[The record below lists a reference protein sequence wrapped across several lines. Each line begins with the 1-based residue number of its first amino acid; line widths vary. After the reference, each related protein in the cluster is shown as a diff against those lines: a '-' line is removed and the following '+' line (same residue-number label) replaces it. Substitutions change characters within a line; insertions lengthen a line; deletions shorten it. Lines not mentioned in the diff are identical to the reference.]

1 MSSIVNYSYSKE
13 NINQIKEWHYGVN
26 WPIVYIIY
34 NSKKA
39 YVGETLDAVRRTE
52 QHLAED
58 EFKEFTDI
66 CLISNKTFNKSVILD
81 LESFLIKYMSADKS
95 KTLINGNAGV
105 VEHNYFYKEAYEDDF
120 KEIWK
125 ILLEKGIVS
134 QSIADIENSELFK
147 YSPYKSLND
156 EQQIAAYEI
165 LKHLTKVNNASKES
179 MIIVKGGAGTGKT
192 ILAVYLIKLLIDI
205 EAGKHVWNKI
215 EDDEVS
221 EQVLALSK
229 RINNIRDIGFVVP
242 MTELRETMKT
252 IFRSVDGLTEQMV
265 LSPKDVVKGRYDL
278 LVVDESH
285 RLYQRKSLP
294 NGPQEFD
301 EINKKLMGDA
311 QKFDESDYTELD
323 WIINSSRM
331 QILFYDELQS
341 IRVTDIDAQRFKAIC
356 KPHLFTYYQLLSQMR
371 CKGGSGYYE
380 YVKNVLEGQN
390 LSFSEYKPIL
400 GYQIKV
406 MDSITELF
414 EIINQKQAKDGLC
427 GVVTGPG
434 WASEE
439 NIEIDGNC
447 YRWSGK
453 VKEKQE
459 VDSFISI
466 HKSQGFDFNFAGV
479 VFGREMYYNPETC
492 QIEVDRKYVKDNRAR
507 PKGNDD
513 EMRRYL
519 LNIYITLM
527 TRGIQG
533 TFVYAIDK
541 KLNEYLRR
549 FFD

>member
-52 QHLAED
+52 QHLAEE
-58 EFKEFTDI
+58 EFEEFTDI

-95 KTLINGNAGV
+95 KILINGNAGV
-105 VEHNYFYKEAYEDDF
+105 VEHNYFYREAYKDDF
-120 KEIWK
+120 KEIWNV
-125 ILLEKGIVS
+125 LLEKGIVE
-134 QSIADIENSELFK
+134 QSISDIENSELFK

-156 EQQIAAYEI
+156 EQEKAAYEI
-165 LKHLTKVNNASKES
+165 IRYLTQVNNASKES

-205 EAGKHVWNKI
+205 EKGKHVWNQI
-215 EDDEVS
+215 ENEDVS
-221 EQVLALSK
+221 EQILALSRK
-229 RINNIRDIGFVVP
+229 ISNIRDIGFVVP

-252 IFRSVDGLTEQMV
+252 IFKSVDGLSEDMV
-265 LSPKDVVKGRYDL
+265 LSPKEVVKGRYDL

-301 EINKKLMGDA
+301 EINKTLMGDA
-311 QKFDESDYTELD
+311 QKFDESDLTELD
-323 WIINSSRM
+323 WIIKSSRM
-331 QILFYDELQS
+331 QILFYDELQT
-341 IRVTDIDAQRFKAIC
+341 IRVTDIDVQRFDSIC
-356 KPHLFTYYQLLSQMR
+356 KPHLFKYYELLSQMR
-371 CKGGSGYYE
+371 CKGGTGYYD
-380 YVKNVLEGQN
+380 YVKKIIKGQSMS
-390 LSFSEYKPIL
+390 LSEYKPIV

-406 MDSITELF
+406 MDSITDLF
-414 EIINQKQAKDGLC
+414 DIINQKQAVDGLC

-439 NIEIDGNC
+439 TIEIEGNS
-447 YRWSGK
+447 YKWSGK

-459 VDSFISI
+459 VNSFISI
-466 HKSQGFDFNFAGV
+466 HKSQGFDFNYAGV
-479 VFGREMYYNPETC
+479 VFGREMYFNTETNR
-492 QIEVDRKYVKDNRAR
+492 IEVERKLVKDNRAR

-527 TRGIQG
+527 TRGIHG
-533 TFVYAIDK
+533 TFVYAMDEG
-541 KLNEYLRR
+541 LNEYLRR
-549 FFD
+549 FFN